1 MTAPAIVFIIPKLN
15 TQGRNTRVR
24 HELSKL
30 KELTNRWLR
39 HARRWFHILVGL
51 AFFILAMVG
60 ATLSFSEWRSY
71 RENEAAG
78 YVHFGFI
85 LCFTIF
91 LVILSLYSFVKA
103 RSVR

>member
-1 MTAPAIVFIIPKLN
+1 MTALAIVFIILKLN
-15 TQGRNTRVR
+15 IQRRNAPVR
-24 HELSKL
+24 LELGKL
-30 KELTNRWLR
+30 RELIQRWHR
-39 HARRWFHILVGL
+39 HARRWFHMLVGL
-51 AFFILAMVG
+51 AFFILAMAG

-78 YVHFGFI
+78 YAHFGFV

>member
-1 MTAPAIVFIIPKLN
+1 M
-15 TQGRNTRVR
+15 
-24 HELSKL
+24 
-30 KELTNRWLR
+30 
-39 HARRWFHILVGL
+39 VGL

-78 YVHFGFI
+78 YMHFGFI

-91 LVILSLYSFVKA
+91 LIILSLYSFVKA

>member
-1 MTAPAIVFIIPKLN
+1 MTAPAIDFIMLKL
-15 TQGRNTRVR
+15 TIQWRHAPVR
-24 HELSKL
+24 IELGNL
-30 KELTNRWLR
+30 KELINRWNR
-39 HARRWFHILVGL
+39 HARRWFHMLVAL

-78 YVHFGFI
+78 YTHFGFV